1 MELPVLEWLNS
12 RNIVWESAFGNN
24 LVFHSNN
31 YTKGSILL
39 ICSPSQAN
47 FQFVMSSSLCCST
60 NACNNFSF
68 FLDKYSTIIHPDSIA
83 IEALYSAYFTWKCG
97 V

>member
-12 RNIVWESAFGNN
+12 RNIEWESAFGNN
-24 LVFHSNN
+24 IVFHSNN

-39 ICSPSQAN
+39 ICSPSHAN
-47 FQFVMSSSLCCST
+47 FQLVMSSSWCSSTHACT
-60 NACNNFSF
+60 NLSF
-68 FLDKYSTIIHPDSIA
+68 FLGKSPTIISPDSIA